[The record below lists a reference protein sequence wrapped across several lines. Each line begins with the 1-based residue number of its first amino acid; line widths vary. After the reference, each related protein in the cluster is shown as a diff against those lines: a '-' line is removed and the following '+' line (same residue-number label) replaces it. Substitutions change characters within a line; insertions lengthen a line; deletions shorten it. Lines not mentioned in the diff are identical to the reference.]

1 MPIPRETTSPSRFA
15 PRNGTRS
22 RWRLVD
28 GSFDIILWLTLS
40 LTVSYLSQL
49 AFESQQS
56 ANLTTLTTTNAETLN
71 GVIQGL
77 LYVPTIDSSNSCSE
91 DQYDPAIGLPRNV
104 TRRSNLP
111 PTNYKLVA
119 IAPWFSKE
127 CTQAY
132 LKAARYDPV
141 RAFIFYK
148 PNNSTKKPQDVDE
161 PIWDLDDGGAWMQQ
175 NKFPIFA
182 IPGREGNKLVDQLS
196 QYSGSLQQV
205 PFGEEIIDAFGPN
218 PRDYVRIWT
227 ELTMKDTKSM
237 PALWTF
243 FVIVIGALLLIIVCV
258 SVFMHFLQRQRRK
271 SLALRVKQGEVD
283 LEAMG
288 IARVMLA
295 VSSVPA
301 ITVDVEIDSAEG
313 KSKHKLFSKRTF
325 SDLVTPNH
333 HSSDPSTKST
343 KPPKEAPVE
352 PQTPV
357 QPMEGTETQTPN
369 ARGAETGSPDDP
381 DAIAQSPQNQ
391 EGTATE
397 SEDTVAAL
405 PPITR
410 HKKSRRNKPRELKLA
425 PIKGPPLSDHQ
436 PEGRKSPSDLARA
449 RMKHLARPLD
459 DEDDRPLYS
468 LFLYREESHN

>member
-1 MPIPRETTSPSRFA
+1 
-15 PRNGTRS
+15 
-22 RWRLVD
+22 
-28 GSFDIILWLTLS
+28 
-40 LTVSYLSQL
+40 
-49 AFESQQS
+49 
-56 ANLTTLTTTNAETLN
+56 
-71 GVIQGL
+71 
-77 LYVPTIDSSNSCSE
+77 
-91 DQYDPAIGLPRNV
+91 
-104 TRRSNLP
+104 
-111 PTNYKLVA
+111 
-119 IAPWFSKE
+119 
-127 CTQAY
+127 
-132 LKAARYDPV
+132 
-141 RAFIFYK
+141 
-148 PNNSTKKPQDVDE
+148 
-161 PIWDLDDGGAWMQQ
+161 MQQ

-288 IARVMLA
+288 IARVMVPEEHVKSFPLYTYQSESDRMNGPSTPA
-295 VSSVPA
+295 SNRSSRHPDRSISSVVSISGRSSRTSLAGSECSTIATNYQPQCQICLEDFKNRVSVIRQLSCYHIFHPECIDEFLTRNSSLCPVCQQCMLPRGYCPRITNA
-301 ITVDVEIDSAEG
+301 MVRRERAMRRLRGTVDVEIDSAEG

-459 DEDDRPLYS
+459 DEDDRPLCKYIPS
-468 LFLYREESHN
+468 IYFSFAPIREPSRGLSALDN